1 MRERQRLALPSLLL
15 LAAACL
21 AAPLAAR
28 AQALAQTEQQV
39 VEPGNEQVIVPQVD
53 RRPVNV
59 PKIPSN
65 DFEFGLFGGTYST
78 QNFGASRVVGLRVG
92 YHITEDYFVEGAYAQ
107 TKVSDESFR
116 QILPGGVFSD
126 ETEKLSYYNVSVGVN
141 VLPGEI
147 FFGRNV
153 AKASA
158 VYLIGGVGSTKF
170 NDQRK
175 QTFNVGLGVR
185 LFLKDWAAIQVDMRD
200 HIFTLDLLGKRQ
212 NTQNL
217 ELTGGVTFFF

>member
-1 MRERQRLALPSLLL
+1 MDRETPMRELRHLVMPL
-15 LAAACL
+15 LASACL
-21 AAPLAAR
+21 AAPFAAR
-28 AQALAQTEQQV
+28 AQNQQQV

-78 QNFGASRVVGLRVG
+78 QNFGANAVSGLRVG
-92 YHITEDYFVEGAYAQ
+92 YHITEDYFVEAVYGQ
-107 TKVSDESFR
+107 TKVTDESFR
-116 QILPGGVFSD
+116 QILPGGVLSD
-126 ETEKLSYYNVSVGVN
+126 DSQKLRYYNVSIGVN

-147 FFGRNV
+147 FWGRNT

-158 VYLIGGVGSTKF
+158 VYLIGGVGSTRF

-175 QTFNVGLGVR
+175 QTFNVGMGVR
-185 LFLKDWAAIQVDMRD
+185 LFLKDWMALQVDMRD

>member
-1 MRERQRLALPSLLL
+1 MRKLQRLVL
-15 LAAACL
+15 AACL
-21 AAPLAAR
+21 AAPFA
-28 AQALAQTEQQV
+28 AQAQNQQQV

-78 QNFGASRVVGLRVG
+78 QNFGANAVSGLRVG
-92 YHITEDYFVEGAYAQ
+92 YHITEDYFVEAVYAQ

-116 QILPGGVFSD
+116 QILPGGVLSD
-126 ETEKLSYYNVSVGVN
+126 DSQKLRYYNVSIGVN

-147 FFGRNV
+147 FFGRNT

-170 NDQRK
+170 DTQRRP
-175 QTFNVGLGVR
+175 TYNVGFGFRVYLMDS
-185 LFLKDWAAIQVDMRD
+185 LALQLDMRD
-200 HIFTLDLLGKRQ
+200 HIYTLDLLGTRQ
-212 NTQNL
+212 STQNL
-217 ELTGGVTFFF
+217 ELTGGLTFNF